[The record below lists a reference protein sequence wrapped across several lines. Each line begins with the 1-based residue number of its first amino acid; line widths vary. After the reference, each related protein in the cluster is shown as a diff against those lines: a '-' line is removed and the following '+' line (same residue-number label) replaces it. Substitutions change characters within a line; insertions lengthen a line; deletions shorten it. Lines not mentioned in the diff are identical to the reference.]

1 MAKWFGKI
9 GFANEVETSPGVW
22 TERITVREYSG
33 DVLRNTRRMQTT
45 DQVND
50 NITVTSE
57 ISIIADPFANH
68 NFHFMRYIEFMGAL
82 WKIDTVEPAYPRL
95 KLTIGG
101 LYHNG

>member
-9 GFANEVETSPGVW
+9 GFATQAETSPGIW
-22 TERITVREYSG
+22 TERITTREYAG
-33 DVLRNTRRMQTT
+33 DVMRYNRRLQTT

-57 ISIIADPFANH
+57 ISIIADPFANQ
-68 NFHFMRYIEFMGAL
+68 NVHFMRYIEFMGAK

-95 KLTIGG
+95 KLTLGG
-101 LYHNG
+101 LYTNG